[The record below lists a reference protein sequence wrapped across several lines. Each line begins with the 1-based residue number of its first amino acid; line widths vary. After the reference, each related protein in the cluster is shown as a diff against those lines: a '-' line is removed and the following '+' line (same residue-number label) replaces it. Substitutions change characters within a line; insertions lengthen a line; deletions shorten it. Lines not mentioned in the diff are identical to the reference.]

1 MSWKCPFWNFGN
13 SFSSFTP
20 FAIIFSSLFQRVISL
35 SSSSLIVISLAD
47 RIFLFFIRNS
57 IRLSFFFYQKMPSV
71 TVINGHYLF
80 SYSII
85 MIYFRFALTRS
96 RSQTGNRQNL
106 SLAFRSSIFRHQET
120 KYQFIFASESIHACV
135 YTFFACQQTAFNTRA
150 QTLSPRI
157 SFNELRSAAVECHYR
172 CSAGN
177 SFSDKK
183 QMANTAAAIKS
194 TQRNEPINK
203 C

>member
-120 KYQFIFASESIHACV
+120 NINLFSLLNRFTLASIHFSLANKLHLIPAHRH
-135 YTFFACQQTAFNTRA
+135 FLHAFHLMNWDRP
-150 QTLSPRI
+150 LSNVI
-157 SFNELRSAAVECHYR
+157 IAVRPEIHFR
-172 CSAGN
+172 
-177 SFSDKK
+177 
-183 QMANTAAAIKS
+183 IKS
-194 TQRNEPINK
+194 KWLTQQRP
-203 C
+203 